1 MDGSGANTKMP
12 EKLTP
17 MMAQFLAIR
26 EANPGYMLFYRMGD
40 FYELFFEDAIKAAD
54 TLDITLTKRGQ
65 HGGDPIPMAGVP
77 VKSHEAYLERLI
89 RAGHKV
95 AICEQMESPAEAK
108 KRTGKTLVERGV
120 VRLVTPGTLTED
132 SLLDARRHN
141 FLAAFAEAG
150 GKRALAWL
158 DLSTGR
164 FETEPLAK
172 DGLAP
177 ALARIEPNEL
187 LLADK
192 LMARDDITLA
202 LEDCT
207 ATFTEL
213 AAARFDSANAE
224 RRLKLAFNVDAL
236 DGFGAFDR
244 AEIAAAGALV
254 DYVDLTQQGH
264 APRLDPPQ
272 RFAGDASMQ
281 IDPATRRSLEMFRTQ
296 SGERKGA
303 LLHAIDR
310 TSTSAGA
317 RLLAGWLAAPLT
329 DPTAIADRQDAVQH
343 FLEAPILRGDVR
355 DTLGQAPDLARALS
369 RIALDRGGPR
379 DLAATAKALACAET
393 SRAQLEAKNSLAAT
407 PALLQTACARL
418 TGHDTL
424 SDTLRQAL
432 ADDLPLLARDGGFI
446 RAGYDPELDELRGL
460 RDDSRRLIAALQA
473 RYADETD
480 VPALKLKHNAVLG
493 YFVETTPTHEAKL
506 VADERFIRRQ
516 TMANAV
522 RFSTVELSDL
532 EAKIASAADRALA
545 RELELFAGLITAV
558 KAEAEA
564 LARLADA
571 LALIDVA
578 AALAHLAAEQNLVRP
593 KIDSSLKFEIKGGRH
608 PVVEQALSAGAFV
621 PNDCDLSVETANR
634 LWLITGP
641 NMAGKS
647 TYLRQNALIAIMA
660 QIGSFVPVAGAY
672 IGVIDRLFSRVGASD
687 DLARGRSTFMV
698 EMVETA
704 AILNQAGPRALVIL
718 DEIGRGT
725 ATYDGL
731 SIAWAAVERLHNKN
745 RCRGLFATHYHEL
758 TALAEKLEGLGLA
771 SMRVKEWQG
780 DIAFLHEVAPGAAD
794 RSYGV
799 HVARLAGLPRD
810 VVKRAG
816 DVLRRLEAGD
826 GPDGQKA
833 AAPLPLFAHAA
844 PVMAEPTPEPLHPAS
859 LPGEA
864 AAIDQLKTIDPD
876 ALTPRAALE
885 LVYTLAALAKDGG
898 ETS

>member
-1 MDGSGANTKMP
+1 
-12 EKLTP
+12 
-17 MMAQFLAIR
+17 
-26 EANPGYMLFYRMGD
+26 
-40 FYELFFEDAIKAAD
+40 
-54 TLDITLTKRGQ
+54 
-65 HGGDPIPMAGVP
+65 
-77 VKSHEAYLERLI
+77 
-89 RAGHKV
+89 
-95 AICEQMESPAEAK
+95 
-108 KRTGKTLVERGV
+108 
-120 VRLVTPGTLTED
+120 
-132 SLLDARRHN
+132 
-141 FLAAFAEAG
+141 
-150 GKRALAWL
+150 
-158 DLSTGR
+158 
-164 FETEPLAK
+164 
-172 DGLAP
+172 
-177 ALARIEPNEL
+177 
-187 LLADK
+187 
-192 LMARDDITLA
+192 
-202 LEDCT
+202 
-207 ATFTEL
+207 
-213 AAARFDSANAE
+213 
-224 RRLKLAFNVDAL
+224 
-236 DGFGAFDR
+236 
-244 AEIAAAGALV
+244 
-254 DYVDLTQQGH
+254 
-264 APRLDPPQ
+264 
-272 RFAGDASMQ
+272 
-281 IDPATRRSLEMFRTQ
+281 
-296 SGERKGA
+296 
-303 LLHAIDR
+303 
-310 TSTSAGA
+310 
-317 RLLAGWLAAPLT
+317 
-329 DPTAIADRQDAVQH
+329 
-343 FLEAPILRGDVR
+343 
-355 DTLGQAPDLARALS
+355 
-369 RIALDRGGPR
+369 
-379 DLAATAKALACAET
+379 
-393 SRAQLEAKNSLAAT
+393 
-407 PALLQTACARL
+407 
-418 TGHDTL
+418 
-424 SDTLRQAL
+424 
-432 ADDLPLLARDGGFI
+432 
-446 RAGYDPELDELRGL
+446 
-460 RDDSRRLIAALQA
+460 
-473 RYADETD
+473 
-480 VPALKLKHNAVLG
+480 
-493 YFVETTPTHEAKL
+493 
-506 VADERFIRRQ
+506 
-516 TMANAV
+516 
-522 RFSTVELSDL
+522 
-532 EAKIASAADRALA
+532 
-545 RELELFAGLITAV
+545 
-558 KAEAEA
+558 
-564 LARLADA
+564 LADA